1 MIHRHHIMRF
11 AQLGK
16 IMDPNALRDQL
27 TKLHEELRLVS
38 SVDSRSS
45 QLLSEIMED
54 IKRLMP
60 QLPAA
65 SSSAASS
72 SAASFSPAMPTAG
85 APFAS
90 VPVSDSSL
98 SDRLEKIAVQFEVDH
113 PTLAA
118 SSRRLVD
125 LLGKVGL

>member
-1 MIHRHHIMRF
+1 
-11 AQLGK
+11 
-16 IMDPNALRDQL
+16 MDTNALRDQL
-27 TKLHEELRLVS
+27 TKLHEELQRVS

-45 QLLSEIMED
+45 ELLGEIMED

-60 QLPAA
+60 QFPTA
-65 SSSAASS
+65 SSSTASP
-72 SAASFSPAMPTAG
+72 SPAISVAAAAPAALTA
-85 APFAS
+85 A
-90 VPVSDSSL
+90 SDSSL
-98 SDRLEKIAVQFEVDH
+98 PDRLEKIAVQFEVDH